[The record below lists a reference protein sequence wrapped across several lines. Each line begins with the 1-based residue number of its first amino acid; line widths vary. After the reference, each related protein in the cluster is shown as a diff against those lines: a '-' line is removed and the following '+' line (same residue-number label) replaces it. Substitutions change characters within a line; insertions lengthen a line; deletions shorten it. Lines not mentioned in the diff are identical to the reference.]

1 MENIFNIHYDKSK
14 VTVEVTGTDN
24 GNTEYLVHLPESDLH
39 LRHTEDDEGA
49 GRWIDIQTNHE
60 TDISNEIGQLIELHN
75 VQHSENS

>member
-1 MENIFNIHYDKSK
+1 
-14 VTVEVTGTDN
+14 
-24 GNTEYLVHLPESDLH
+24 LR